1 MTLTVVALVAGVLLA
16 VSAIVINR
24 LDAYFAEQ
32 EEGALSARALE
43 VGSIVA
49 VVAAPASGAE
59 PVIEAGNTLSAAVA
73 ERIRAD
79 SFLSFLAN
87 AVAKAD
93 VTVEIGAAIQDSAG
107 DVIVTAA
114 SGGKT
119 SASLTAPPEAREA
132 REKIH
137 ASATFGPVTGTAL
150 AVPWGVRVTLS
161 NPYTTRAYTLATVT
175 TLLGVTALGALLAAI
190 GMGVLIAGRF
200 TRPLRR
206 LSEATHRFGGGDL
219 ANRVPAAEIGAA
231 YTEVT
236 DLTRQFN
243 LMADR
248 LEESVGLVRRDRDR
262 SREFLADVSHELRTP
277 IAALRMNTELLQG
290 QAGEDAVTR
299 LEFLESSRVQ
309 LERLDWLAQNLLDLS
324 KLESGLLALDLRPDD
339 LRTTVESAV
348 EQADAAARRRGVE
361 LALELPET
369 PLRVRHDP
377 QRIGQVVGNLV
388 GNALKFTPRGG
399 RVRVAL
405 RPHRDGALLEVAD
418 TGVGIDAAEL
428 PRIFER
434 FYRGSSASEARGSGS
449 GLGLAIVKSIVDMH
463 AGRINVESRVGQGST
478 FSVVLVRD
486 PRGVVARAVGAS
498 VPPATPSVAAARSA
512 SAPPAAPS
520 VAAARSASPG
530 LDAPGLD
537 EVANS
542 S

>member
-1 MTLTVVALVAGVLLA
+1 MTLTVVALVAAALLA
-16 VSAIVINR
+16 VSAIVVNR

-43 VGSIVA
+43 VGSIVVFVA
-49 VVAAPASGAE
+49 VPAAGTE
-59 PVIEAGNTLSAAVA
+59 PVLEASNTLSAGVA
-73 ERIRAD
+73 ERISAG

-87 AVAKAD
+87 FVAKAD
-93 VTVEIGAAIQDSAG
+93 VTVEIGAATQDSAG

-114 SGGKT
+114 PGGKV
-119 SASLTAPPEAREA
+119 SVPLTAPPEAREA

-137 ASATFGPVTGTAL
+137 ATAAFGPVTGTAL

-161 NPYTTRAYTLATVT
+161 NPYTTRAYTLETVT
-175 TLLGVTALGALLAAI
+175 TLLAVTALGALLAALV
-190 GMGVLIAGRF
+190 MGILIAGRF

-206 LSEATHRFGGGDL
+206 LSEATHQFGGGDL
-219 ANRVPAAEIGAA
+219 ANRIPAAEIGAA

-236 DLTRQFN
+236 DLAGQFN
-243 LMADR
+243 LMASR

-290 QAGEDAVTR
+290 QAGEDAATR

-348 EQADAAARRRGVE
+348 EQADATARRRGVE
-361 LALELPET
+361 LALELPDS

-399 RVRVAL
+399 RVRVSL
-405 RPHRDGALLEVAD
+405 RSHRDGAQLDVAD
-418 TGVGIDAAEL
+418 TGVGIDATEL
-428 PRIFER
+428 PHVFER

-463 AGRINVESRVGQGST
+463 AGRINVESRVGHGST
-478 FSVVLVRD
+478 FSVILVRD
-486 PRGVVARAVGAS
+486 PRSVGVPPAGAS
-498 VPPATPSVAAARSA
+498 VPPAPSSVTPG
-512 SAPPAAPS
+512 PT
-520 VAAARSASPG
+520 
-530 LDAPGLD
+530 